1 MKCQRNCPGTIEDGY
16 CDTCGMAPAAA
27 SQAAPAAPVPAAPPA
42 PAAPGRC
49 QRDGC
54 GGTIEDGY
62 CDTCGLAPVQK
73 ATPAVPKPRSA
84 TSNTGTQSST
94 RSSALSTRTGGSRRG
109 SGRTGS
115 TRRFGSGLVEIAP
128 IAKVDPASTI
138 MVDAQVPESKRYCA
152 KCTNAVGRSRGDRP
166 GRTSGFC
173 PHCGEAF
180 NFTPKLVKGDVVGGQ
195 YEVAGALAHG
205 GLGWVYLAVDLNV
218 SKRWVVLKGLLNSQ
232 DEDALAA
239 ALAEQRF
246 LAEVEHPNIVKIY
259 NFVEHDGAGYIV
271 MEYVG
276 GKSLKDMLKQR
287 REANGG
293 NSDPLPLDQAL
304 EFLIEIMPAFS
315 YLHERGLIF
324 CDFKPD
330 NVIQSG
336 DQMKLID
343 LGGVVHID
351 DEEAAIYGTVG
362 YQAPEMATD
371 GPSVASDLY
380 TIGRSLAVLTTDFRG
395 YQTTFKESLPS
406 RNEFEVY
413 TRHESFYRLID
424 RATRP
429 RPDERFVDAAEMQ
442 EQMLGVLRQVVAAQ
456 GSPKPAPSKVFTG
469 ELRTDLKAG
478 APRWQ
483 DLPTPLIDL
492 ADPAAGFLASIT
504 LTDPSEVLALL
515 KHAPQETVEV
525 RLRALRA
532 EIDLGTRHGFFDDAR
547 QARDRFAARDG
558 ADWRLAWYDGLLALA
573 TQDWTTARAR
583 FDAVY
588 SVLPGELAPQLALGF
603 TEELAG
609 RPQVAAGYYDV
620 VSRTDPAYTTAA
632 AGLARCRLAGGDR
645 TGAVEAYQRVP
656 GTSSAYASSQVG
668 AVRAL
673 VHAHPGATVDVQALT
688 DAAALIE
695 RLEVERAQ
703 LAELR
708 AELLKQALSSMRGGV
723 KVPAAVLGGGRT
735 GDTGEKD
742 VRFALE
748 DAYREMARAAHGPEK
763 IRLVDMANAARP
775 RTRT

>member
-1 MKCQRNCPGTIEDGY
+1 MK
-16 CDTCGMAPAAA
+16 
-27 SQAAPAAPVPAAPPA
+27 
-42 PAAPGRC
+42 C

-62 CDTCGLAPVQK
+62 CDNLRLAPVAGAPSVPAQRTPEK
-73 ATPAVPKPRSA
+73 ASR
-84 TSNTGTQSST
+84 NTGTQSSSRT
-94 RSSALSTRTGGSRRG
+94 TGALSTRTGSSRRG

-115 TRRFGSGLVEIAP
+115 SRRFGSGLVEIAP
-128 IAKVDPASTI
+128 IARVDPASTI
-138 MVDAQVPESKRYCA
+138 MADAQVPESKRYCA
-152 KCTNAVGRSRGDRP
+152 KCNNPVGRSRGDRP

-173 PHCGEAF
+173 PSCGEAF

-218 SKRWVVLKGLLNSQ
+218 SRRWVVLKGLLNSG

-287 REANGG
+287 RDANHGDA
-293 NSDPLPLDQAL
+293 DPLPLDQAL

-351 DEEAAIYGTVG
+351 DQDAALYGTVG

-380 TIGRSLAVLTTDFRG
+380 TIGRTLAVLTTDFRG
-395 YQTTFKESLPS
+395 YQTTFKESLPDRDS
-406 RNEFEVY
+406 FDVY
-413 TRHESFYRLID
+413 KQHESFYRLVD
-424 RATRP
+424 RATR
-429 RPDERFVDAAEMQ
+429 RDPDERFVDAAEMQ

-456 GSPKPAPSKVFTG
+456 GTPKPAPSKVFTG
-469 ELRTDLKAG
+469 ELRTDLKSD

-492 ADPAAGFLASIT
+492 ADPAAVFLASIT
-504 LTDPSEVLALL
+504 VTDPAEVLALL
-515 KHAPQETVEV
+515 QHAPQETPEV

-532 EIDLGTRHGFFDDAR
+532 EIDLGTRHGFFGDAMK
-547 QARDRFAARDG
+547 ARDSFAELHGD
-558 ADWRLAWYDGLLALA
+558 DWRLAWYDGLLALA
-573 TQDWTTARAR
+573 VEDWTTARTR
-583 FDAVY
+583 FEAVWAA
-588 SVLPGELAPQLALGF
+588 LPGELAPQLGF
-603 TEELAG
+603 AFAEELAG
-609 RPQVAAGYYDV
+609 RPGSAAWYYDV

-645 TGAVEAYQRVP
+645 AGAVEAYQRVP
-656 GTSSAYASSQVG
+656 GTSSAYAISQVG

-673 VHAHPGATVDVQALT
+673 VRAHPVAQVDVQSLT

-708 AELLKQALSSMRGGV
+708 AELLEQTLSSLRGGHQ
-723 KVPAAVLGGGRT
+723 VPASVLGPART
-735 GDTGEKD
+735 GDTVEKE

-748 DAYREMARAAHGPEK
+748 DAYREMARAAHGAEK
-763 IRLVDMANAARP
+763 IRLVDLANAARP